1 MKRVK
6 TVLKIIKSVEEGGQ
20 GLFHKHLNLIS
31 SKCSDVTVDVLNTH
45 KEDAKGNLS
54 LSLHIPK
61 TPAPPRVPAFTSG
74 QAALDFGALTVDRGH
89 PGESCALIVSK
100 GRVRERACWHHKA
113 F

>member
-6 TVLKIIKSVEEGGQ
+6 TVLKIIKSVEGRGQ
-20 GLFHKHLNLIS
+20 SLFHKHLNLIS

-74 QAALDFGALTVDRGH
+74 SSGFRCFDCR
-89 PGESCALIVSK
+89 S
-100 GRVRERACWHHKA
+100 RAP
-113 F
+113 